1 MCEPSAR
8 GAIIR
13 AQIKRWLK
21 ISFGIVFIVLGL
33 AGLFLPFLQGILF
46 LAIGISLL
54 ASEIYW
60 VRVRVERARA
70 RHPKA
75 ARTLDRAEA
84 WFRRRWRRVVA
95 LVRR

>member
-1 MCEPSAR
+1 M
-8 GAIIR
+8 
-13 AQIKRWLK
+13 L
-21 ISFGIVFIVLGL
+21 GI
-33 AGLFLPFLQGILF
+33 AGMFLPFLQGILF

-60 VRVRVERARA
+60 VRIRVERMRA

-75 ARTLDRAEA
+75 ARTLDRAEV

-95 LVRR
+95 MVRR